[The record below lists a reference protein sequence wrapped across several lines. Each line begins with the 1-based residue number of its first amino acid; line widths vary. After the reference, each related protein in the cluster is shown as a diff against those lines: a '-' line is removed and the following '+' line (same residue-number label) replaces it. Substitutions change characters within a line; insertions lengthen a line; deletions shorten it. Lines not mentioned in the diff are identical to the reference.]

1 MLPEGANNDA
11 EEIRLDED
19 TDLPEAAKP
28 AVQKRDLF
36 RKQEAGSGI
45 LSLLNLRY
53 IFNWVGPGGHAAQYS
68 VGELESKIYD
78 NRHHNSEGELLL
90 PLSILSR
97 DATTSQAAGRKIL
110 HFTDWKARLASQVCL
125 VVVLISCIIT
135 PLTFIWGGSWAD
147 PKWVPGG
154 RTTMILDL
162 CCDLGYLAYLV
173 LELKMSFMHPSR
185 RVEVV
190 DQSKILEFRLR
201 STTYVMRAFSATTYL
216 WIIIF
221 NASLLLN
228 LTKLVRIYHF
238 VRLPDPLWLMWDNG
252 VLRELRPLLL
262 LFWLSHW
269 VGCLLA
275 WGGGYREALW
285 KSGDGSPFETT
296 FNGVVVPGWFSLYF
310 MAFVEALY
318 MLTGALDNP
327 LGDGGIR
334 DKNFG
339 ALVMVAVFGPV
350 GCIIVA
356 HFIAAVVREQERK
369 FALDIRHEE
378 NQAFVK
384 RALEN
389 LNVPK
394 ELQRRVFSLHHF
406 QKMSHDYEA
415 FEQLFKNHT
424 LSSPLEDAI
433 RVYLYQS
440 VLRSSFF
447 NNKEHSYILAVVRV
461 LEDKAFLP
469 GDYVVRVGEVADE
482 MYFISKGEVSVLV
495 AQGKSKEVEDAI
507 QLPIRKREGDHFGE
521 VALIKGSLRTAW
533 IKAETY
539 VVASCL
545 RRTSIE
551 QIWKYFP
558 QERESLQRQVLQT
571 VMRDAAR
578 QATSIRQSVGG
589 FAANP
594 ERSSAPSTGLGA
606 APVTAT
612 DPQEAA
618 SLDATSLARIERLC
632 ESLQAAQQEML
643 SRLEDLEIEGKHL
656 KAGKQKTLPQE
667 ASEVEALQ
675 QLLRGLAR
683 LLLLLLPLFQVK
695 ETISK
700 VLWVLQL
707 PVKLEGLLLR
717 EVLILLGPFLDAN
730 NLQVAG
736 GGAGSEEE
744 PACLEEVYV
753 RLFAELRKGLEPL
766 RSARP
771 ATQVLILPSLEEAV
785 NFHPLPQPPLDIM
798 LSQWLEQEATDL
810 VHLQQMGVRFLSNP
824 AHIEINGI
832 KVSLT
837 SADALSPL
845 LREMVLR
852 PEGRKVE
859 EALRLLLQQ
868 RCLFPVVPRDPAQ
881 VFEAKAQAL
890 DFPWDGA
897 PQICIFPSPLA
908 IMNGTTI
915 ENTLFVNPGSLCRQ
929 AAPGS
934 FAEFWIQPSDG
945 ASTTKDRVHLD
956 VKKLG

>member
-1 MLPEGANNDA
+1 MLPEGTKRDS

-19 TDLPEAAKP
+19 TDLPEPAKIAAP
-28 AVQKRDLF
+28 QRDVF
-36 RKQEAGSGI
+36 GSQQARIGV
-45 LSLLNLRY
+45 LSLLKLRN
-53 IFNWVGPGGHAAQYS
+53 IFGWTGQGGHAQYS

-78 NRHHNSEGELLL
+78 NVHHNSKGELLM

-97 DATTSQAAGRKIL
+97 DAPSQVSGNIL
-110 HFTDWKARLASQVCL
+110 LFTDWKARLASQVCL
-125 VVVLISCIIT
+125 VVVLVSCIIS
-135 PLTFIWGGSWAD
+135 PITFIWGGSWAD

-154 RTTMILDL
+154 RTTIILDL
-162 CCDLGYLAYLV
+162 FCDLGYLVYLV

-190 DQSKILEFRLR
+190 DPSKILQFRLK
-201 STTYVMRAFSATTYL
+201 STTYIMRAFSATCYF
-216 WIIIF
+216 WIIAF

-238 VRLPDPLWLMWDNG
+238 VRLPDPLWLVWDNG

-262 LFWLSHW
+262 LTWLAHW

-285 KSGDGSPFETT
+285 NSGDGSTFETT
-296 FNGVVVPGWFSLYF
+296 FNGAVIPGWFSLYF

-339 ALVMVAVFGPV
+339 SLLMVAVFGPV

-389 LNVPK
+389 LNVPT

-440 VLRSSFF
+440 VLRAGFF
-447 NNKEHSYILAVVRV
+447 KNKEHSYILAVVRV

-495 AQGKSKEVEDAI
+495 AQGKSKDVEDAI
-507 QLPIRKREGDHFGE
+507 QLPMRKREGDYFGE

-545 RRTSIE
+545 RRSSIE

-558 QERESLQRQVLQT
+558 QERESLQKQVLQT

-578 QATSIRQSVGG
+578 QATSIRESIGG
-589 FAANP
+589 SAASQ
-594 ERSSAPSTGLGA
+594 ERSLPPSTGLGA
-606 APVTAT
+606 APATAA
-612 DPQEAA
+612 DDAPAA
-618 SLDATSLARIERLC
+618 VLLDASSLARIERLC
-632 ESLQAAQQEML
+632 ESFQATQAQVL
-643 SRLEDLEIEGKHL
+643 SRLEDLELHFESKLDL
-656 KAGKQKTLPQE
+656 KAAKKPKLLEGEPAEAEAPAPRKVAKAAAKKKTRPDQPAAPTDLPGHSQGGAA
-667 ASEVEALQ
+667 ASEI
-675 QLLRGLAR
+675 G
-683 LLLLLLPLFQVK
+683 
-695 ETISK
+695 
-700 VLWVLQL
+700 
-707 PVKLEGLLLR
+707 
-717 EVLILLGPFLDAN
+717 
-730 NLQVAG
+730 
-736 GGAGSEEE
+736 
-744 PACLEEVYV
+744 
-753 RLFAELRKGLEPL
+753 
-766 RSARP
+766 RS
-771 ATQVLILPSLEEAV
+771 
-785 NFHPLPQPPLDIM
+785 
-798 LSQWLEQEATDL
+798 
-810 VHLQQMGVRFLSNP
+810 
-824 AHIEINGI
+824 
-832 KVSLT
+832 
-837 SADALSPL
+837 
-845 LREMVLR
+845 
-852 PEGRKVE
+852 
-859 EALRLLLQQ
+859 LLQ
-868 RCLFPVVPRDPAQ
+868 
-881 VFEAKAQAL
+881 
-890 DFPWDGA
+890 
-897 PQICIFPSPLA
+897 
-908 IMNGTTI
+908 
-915 ENTLFVNPGSLCRQ
+915 
-929 AAPGS
+929 
-934 FAEFWIQPSDG
+934 
-945 ASTTKDRVHLD
+945 H
-956 VKKLG
+956 